1 VKSPYTCRVPEAYPV
16 LVAAFGGLE
25 EAHAAIDREPTL
37 LRHWASHMLPVL
49 VLLRRLLGKELAQKV
64 LQKAPY
70 LFLRED
76 VMLRDHP
83 VLRRVQVA
91 FPTLVSIFGEEEALR
106 MIEERPELLTLGFSL
121 RNAMRYAERKLG
133 SKEKVRDNFE
143 GVLRRTGLAEHS
155 RYMKAPRPRQGYWSP
170 ARKAQIKRIIAPWT
184 ARSNPMGRDAPVVG
198 RWDAHIMD
206 DESQD
211 DEIEAEENR
220 DIEADEDE
228 AQYSAN
234 EDAPVD
240 ADALQEEE
248 EMDDMSDNTLPFSVP
263 TYK

>member
-1 VKSPYTCRVPEAYPV
+1 
-16 LVAAFGGLE
+16 
-25 EAHAAIDREPTL
+25 
-37 LRHWASHMLPVL
+37 
-49 VLLRRLLGKELAQKV
+49 
-64 LQKAPY
+64 
-70 LFLRED
+70 
-76 VMLRDHP
+76 
-83 VLRRVQVA
+83 
-91 FPTLVSIFGEEEALR
+91 
-106 MIEERPELLTLGFSL
+106 
-121 RNAMRYAERKLG
+121 
-133 SKEKVRDNFE
+133 
-143 GVLRRTGLAEHS
+143 
-155 RYMKAPRPRQGYWSP
+155 
-170 ARKAQIKRIIAPWT
+170 
-184 ARSNPMGRDAPVVG
+184 MGRDAPVVG